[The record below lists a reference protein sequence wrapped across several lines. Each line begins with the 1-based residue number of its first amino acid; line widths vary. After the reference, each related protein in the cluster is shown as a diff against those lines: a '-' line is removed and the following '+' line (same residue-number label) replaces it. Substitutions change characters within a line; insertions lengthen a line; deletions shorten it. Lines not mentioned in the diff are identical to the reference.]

1 MSDIDPEMLQIFRDE
16 TRERLERIVDL
27 VLAQEAGTAPADAVD
42 ALFRDAHSI
51 KGNCGMVGFPE
62 AASIAGGMEEILS
75 AARRSGVFPEG
86 AAGPLLKATD
96 AIRATIDDVD
106 EAGAIAALAIEQLS
120 AVRGLGASVSSS
132 GLGVAGDAV
141 EPGSE
146 PGSNPDPDVD
156 SASPS
161 VPVRSSSVR
170 VGTEKIDRLL
180 DVVGETVLHQ
190 RRLEHLLS
198 IDGRDDDEEVSEE
211 LGGGTTLLEDLQ
223 DSVIQ
228 MRTIPLKTIVGPLPR
243 AVRDLAAGLG
253 KEVTLTLSGTET
265 QLDRVILDGISE
277 TIVHV
282 LRNAVSHGIERPS
295 ERVAAGK
302 PRGGS
307 VELLAEQRGGLVAV
321 TITDDGR
328 GVAPEVIRRA
338 AEVGSLTDVLTE
350 PGFSTAD
357 EVTEIAGRGVGLD
370 AVREHVQ
377 NLGGDLEIQSEPGV
391 GTSVTMLLPLT
402 LALLEIL
409 LVERGDGAFGI
420 PLASVAEALSV
431 GSITSLEGR
440 PAIEL
445 RGETVS
451 LTDLAAALDAQA
463 PPLPDR
469 PPAVVVTAGGHR
481 AAVMCDRLLGDQE
494 AVVKSLG
501 PILAPVAGY
510 LGATI
515 LPDGR
520 IALILD
526 PSHLIRR
533 QVRSQ
538 RVAWSPSDRPPE
550 PVRSRKVLIVDD
562 QFTVRELQR
571 RILEGAD
578 YEAVT
583 AADGRQALEALN
595 REPDIELVITD
606 IEMPELD
613 GLGLLGAIRADPAR
627 ASLPVV
633 IVSSRGSAEDRTRGA
648 EAGADAYVVKAEFDQ
663 RALLDTVARL
673 MGRG

>member
-1 MSDIDPEMLQIFRDE
+1 MSDIDPETLQIFRDE
-16 TRERLERIVDL
+16 TRERLERVVDL
-27 VLAQEAGTAPADAVD
+27 VLAHEAGTAPADAVD

-51 KGNCGMVGFPE
+51 KGNCGMVGFHD
-62 AASIAGGMEEILS
+62 AASIAGAMEEILS
-75 AARRSGVFPEG
+75 AARRSGVFPDG
-86 AAGPLLKATD
+86 AAGPMLNATD
-96 AIRATIDDVD
+96 AIQAAIEDVD
-106 EAGAIAALAIEQLS
+106 GAGAIAALAIEQLD
-120 AVRGLGASVSSS
+120 AVRGLGSPVGSRGS
-132 GLGVAGDAV
+132 GGGDADPGT
-141 EPGSE
+141 EPS
-146 PGSNPDPDVD
+146 PDAGPDVD
-156 SASPS
+156 SPSPP

-198 IDGRDDDEEVSEE
+198 IDGRDDESVSEE
-211 LGGGTTLLEDLQ
+211 LGGGSTLLEDLQ

-228 MRTIPLKTIVGPLPR
+228 MRTIPLRSIVGPLPR
-243 AVRDLAAGLG
+243 AVRDLAAELG
-253 KEVTLTLSGTET
+253 KEVTLTLSGTDT

-277 TIVHV
+277 TIVHI

-302 PRGGS
+302 PRGGT
-307 VELLAEQRGGLVAV
+307 VALLAEQRGGLVAV

-328 GVAPEVIRRA
+328 GVGSEVIRRA

-350 PGFSTAD
+350 PGFSTAG
-357 EVTEIAGRGVGLD
+357 EVTEVAGRGVGLD
-370 AVREHVQ
+370 AVREHVKSV
-377 NLGGDLEIQSEPGV
+377 GGDLDIQSEPRV

-431 GSITSLEGR
+431 DSITSLGGR
-440 PAIEL
+440 PAIDL

-469 PPAVVVTAGGHR
+469 PPAVVITAGGHR

-501 PILAPVAGY
+501 SILAPVAGY

-526 PSHLIRR
+526 PSFLIRR
-533 QVRSQ
+533 QVAAQ
-538 RVAWSPSDRPPE
+538 RVASAPSDRAPE
-550 PVRSRKVLIVDD
+550 PVRSRKVLVVDD

-578 YEAVT
+578 YQAVT
-583 AADGRQALEALN
+583 APDGRRALEALN

-613 GLGLLGAIRADPAR
+613 GLELLRAIRADPAR
-627 ASLPVV
+627 AALPVV
-633 IVSSRGSAEDRTRGA
+633 IVSSRGSTEDRTRGA
-648 EAGADAYVVKAEFDQ
+648 DAGADAYVVKAEFDQ